1 MVTYKDAGVDI
12 YGEDKIIKA
21 LVSQINFKRT
31 DAIKPAD
38 LDGHYAGAIEF
49 GDYYL
54 VLCTDGV
61 GSKMVVAEMAN
72 KFDTVPIDMIAMNVN
87 DAICIG
93 AEPVALVDYMAVET
107 ITEDIAKQIGK
118 GLNEG
123 LEQSNIN
130 LIGGET
136 ASLPSMIN
144 GVDLAGTVLAVVKK
158 DEIITGKE
166 VKKGDVIVGLRSSGV
181 HSNGLSL
188 ARKVFFD
195 IANLDINSKLKHGK
209 TVAEELLTPTKIYVK
224 PVMDM
229 IKKSDINV
237 KGLAHITGGGFRKIK
252 RLNKNITYV
261 INDLPEPLPVFKEIK
276 ELGNVDTHE
285 MFKTFNMGIGFCV
298 VVSKEDAEKVI
309 EVANQYLIPA
319 QIIGKIDDEYTLKD
333 GETVKNTVVVKYGRN
348 EFIME

>member
-12 YGEDKIIKA
+12 YKEDKVIRA
-21 LVSQINFKRT
+21 LASQIKFERT

-38 LDGHYAGAIEF
+38 LKGHYAGAIEF

-93 AEPVALVDYMAVET
+93 AEPVALVDYMAVED
-107 ITEDIAKQIGK
+107 ITEDIASQIGK
-118 GLNEG
+118 GLNDGIKE
-123 LEQSNIN
+123 SNIN

-136 ASLPSMIN
+136 ASLPNMIK
-144 GVDLAGTVLAVVKK
+144 GVDLAGTVLAIVKK
-158 DEIITGKE
+158 DEIVSGKE
-166 VKKGDVIVGLRSSGV
+166 VKPGDLIVGLRSSGI

-195 IANLDINSKLKHGK
+195 IANLDVNSKLSHGK

-224 PVMDM
+224 PVLEM
-229 IKKSDINV
+229 IKQVNV
-237 KGLAHITGGGFRKIK
+237 KGLAHITGGGFRKLK
-252 RLNKNITYV
+252 RLNKDVCYKI
-261 INDLPEPLPVFKEIK
+261 DELPEILPIFKEMQN
-276 ELGNVDTHE
+276 LGNVADQE

-298 VVSKEDAEKVI
+298 IVEKEDAEKII
-309 EVANQYLIPA
+309 EISNQYNIPA
-319 QIIGKIDDEYTLKD
+319 FVIGKIEDSVEVD
-333 GETVKNTVVVKYGRN
+333 GETKRETVLVEYNNKKM
-348 EFIME
+348 IME

>member
-12 YGEDKIIKA
+12 YKEDKVIRA
-21 LVSQINFKRT
+21 LASQIKFERT

-38 LDGHYAGAIEF
+38 LKGHYAGAIEF

-93 AEPVALVDYMAVET
+93 AEPVALVDYMAVED
-107 ITEDIAKQIGK
+107 ITEDIASQIGK
-118 GLNEG
+118 GLNDGIKE
-123 LEQSNIN
+123 SNIN

-136 ASLPSMIN
+136 ASLPNMIK

-158 DEIITGKE
+158 DEIVSGKE
-166 VKKGDVIVGLRSSGV
+166 VKPGNVIVGLRSSGI

-188 ARKVFFD
+188 ARKVFFE
-195 IANLDINSKLKHGK
+195 ISNLDVKSKLSHGK

-224 PVMDM
+224 PVLEM
-229 IKKSDINV
+229 IKQVNV
-237 KGLAHITGGGFRKIK
+237 KGLAHITGGGFRKLK
-252 RLNKNITYV
+252 RLNKDVCYKI
-261 INDLPEPLPVFKEIK
+261 DELPEILPIFKEIQN
-276 ELGNVDTHE
+276 LGNVADQE

-298 VVSKEDAEKVI
+298 IVEKDDAEKII
-309 EVANQYLIPA
+309 EISNHHNIAAFV
-319 QIIGKIDDEYTLKD
+319 IGKIEESVEVN
-333 GETVKNTVVVKYGRN
+333 GETKRETVLVEYNNKKM
-348 EFIME
+348 IME